1 MNKEI
6 TFNIALVGNSNVGK
20 TCLMK
25 KLVNKNFDLNKE
37 SPQNT
42 IGIEYFKY
50 ETSKD
55 GEKIRINFID
65 TAGNERFHA
74 LNWTLIKS
82 ACAFLIV
89 FDLTNEISFD
99 DVIYWKDQIKEH
111 VDLQKIDLIMIANK
125 CDLKKER
132 KVSSERIENFEKKCE
147 FGTNYLFF
155 ETSALTGEGI
165 NECIEGLINKIMD
178 RYEKLKDKN
187 SINQNIKLKHEIFA
201 YDNNNNNN
209 NDNNNNNNKCIC
221 YFSN

>member
-6 TFNIALVGNSNVGK
+6 TFNIALVGNTYVGK
-20 TCLMK
+20 TCLIK
-25 KLVNKNFDLNKE
+25 KLINKNFDLNKE
-37 SPQNT
+37 PHQIT
-42 IGIEYFKY
+42 IGIDHFTY

-65 TAGNERFHA
+65 TAGQERFHA

-132 KVSSERIENFEKKCE
+132 KVSSERIENFEKRCE

-187 SINQNIKLKHEIFA
+187 SINQNIKLK
-201 YDNNNNNN
+201 YDNNNNNNNNKKNNN
-209 NDNNNNNNKCIC
+209 NDNNNNNNNNNSCC
-221 YFSN
+221 